1 MQGRQAEPGGAKAP
15 GGERFNDVNQQVV
28 TPSYRSRWRCKQEI
42 ITTCHLHS
50 WYALGAW
57 LTSNGVNVLP

>member
-28 TPSYRSRWRCKQEI
+28 APNDREKKGSQGGSENKF
-42 ITTCHLHS
+42 
-50 WYALGAW
+50 
-57 LTSNGVNVLP
+57 